1 MVRIRLRRVGSKKQG
16 SYRVVVTDSRAP
28 RDGRFIEVIGF
39 YDPHTEPETVRI
51 KEDRALYWLSV
62 GAQPSKAVLRFLNTR
77 GTMARLTRL
86 KQGEA
91 LEALAAEAEESASAA
106 LDDAPKKGASKVPDE
121 KEEPTVEPETDPS
134 EVGAVSE
141 EKADRELAR
150 T

>member
-1 MVRIRLRRVGSKKQG
+1 MVRIRLRRVGSKKQA

-62 GAQPSKAVLRFLNTR
+62 GAQPSKAVLRFLRAR
-77 GTMARLTRL
+77 GTMARLIRL
-86 KQGEA
+86 NQGEA
-91 LEALAAEAEESASAA
+91 LEALAAEAEESAPAA
-106 LDDAPKKGASKVPDE
+106 RDDGPKDRASKVPDR
-121 KEEPTVEPETDPS
+121 KQEPAVETEIDPS
-134 EVGAVSE
+134 EAGAVSE
-141 EKADRELAR
+141 EEADGELAR